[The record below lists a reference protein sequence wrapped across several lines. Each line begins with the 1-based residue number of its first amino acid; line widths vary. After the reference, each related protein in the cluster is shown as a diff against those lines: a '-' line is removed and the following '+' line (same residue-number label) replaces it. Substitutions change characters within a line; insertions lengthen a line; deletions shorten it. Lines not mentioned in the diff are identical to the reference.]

1 MKRLIIATL
10 LLGSISPLPAQKSMK
25 IPAVYKPVKTEM
37 YKKGWIDFNKNGI
50 KDIYEDPTAPIDA
63 RIEDLLSQMNLNEKT
78 CQMVTLYG
86 YKRVLKDDLPTPEW
100 KQMLWKDGMGAIDE
114 HLNGFQ
120 QWGLPPS
127 DYEYVWPAS
136 RHAWALNEVQRFFV
150 EETRLGIPVL
160 FAEECPHGHMAIG
173 TTVFPTS
180 L

>member
-63 RIEDLLSQMNLNEKT
+63 RIEDLFSQMNLNEKT

-86 YKRVLKDDLPTPEW
+86 YKRVLKDDLAYSRMEADVVERRHGCHRRTSEW
-100 KQMLWKDGMGAIDE
+100 FSTMGVA
-114 HLNGFQ
+114 
-120 QWGLPPS
+120 
-127 DYEYVWPAS
+127 
-136 RHAWALNEVQRFFV
+136 
-150 EETRLGIPVL
+150 
-160 FAEECPHGHMAIG
+160 AIG
-173 TTVFPTS
+173 Q
-180 L
+180 

>member
-63 RIEDLLSQMNLNEKT
+63 RIEDLFSQMNLNEKT

-114 HLNGFQ
+114 HLVSNNGDFLHRTMNMY
-120 QWGLPPS
+120 GL
-127 DYEYVWPAS
+127 
-136 RHAWALNEVQRFFV
+136 L
-150 EETRLGIPVL
+150 PVT
-160 FAEECPHGHMAIG
+160 PGH
-173 TTVFPTS
+173 
-180 L
+180 